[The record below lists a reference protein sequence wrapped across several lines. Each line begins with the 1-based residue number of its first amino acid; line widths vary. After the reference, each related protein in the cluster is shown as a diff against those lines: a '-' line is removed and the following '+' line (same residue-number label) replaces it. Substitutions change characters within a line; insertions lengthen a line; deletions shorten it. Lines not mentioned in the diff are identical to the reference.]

1 MDEVEKELTGGQT
14 TGQDLD
20 AEVEAEI
27 AKALGD
33 KTIEELIDESTSPAP
48 VVAKDGPAP
57 AGAQASEQNGEDL
70 DDDDERV
77 RLELKRGRIS
87 AIQGDD
93 VFVELSGIDSKH
105 QGIVPLAQF
114 DRPPRIGSIMDF
126 VVDRIDEDEGVVV
139 LSREGAVGRTTWDH
153 LHKGSVVEARVTGTN
168 KGGIELEMAGRI
180 RAFMPASQI
189 DIRHVDDMEQ
199 FVGQKLIASVIELN
213 RRSRK
218 VLLSRRRHLEHEREL
233 KRGKIW
239 SQTEVGQVVEGV
251 VSSLANYGA
260 FVDLGG
266 VDGLVH
272 VSDMSYSHVDK
283 PEEVLEVGQHVKV
296 KVLKLDKEK
305 ERISL
310 GLKQVAPDPWET
322 FSTRVNAG
330 EQLSGR
336 VVRVA
341 DFGAFVEVE
350 AGIEGLLPLS
360 EMSWSRVHKPTE
372 VVNVGDVVHVV
383 VLKVE
388 QERRR
393 ISLSLKQAGGDPWIG
408 ASYKYARDSEAAG
421 KVRSI
426 TDFGAFVELEAGVEG
441 MAHISELSQ
450 QRVARVEDVVNV
462 GETHTFRV
470 LEVDEDNRRIRLSLK
485 PAGEPASTSHDH
497 GLRKDAARPAARRKP
512 PQKLKGGLE

>member
-1 MDEVEKELTGGQT
+1 MDEAENELMGGQT

-33 KTIEELIDESTSPAP
+33 KTIEELMDESTSAQTAAAGDDATPA
-48 VVAKDGPAP
+48 DAP
-57 AGAQASEQNGEDL
+57 AAESKGSGL

-77 RLELKRGRIS
+77 RLELKRGRIA

-105 QGIVPLAQF
+105 QGIVPLRQF

-126 VVDRIDEDEGVVV
+126 VVDRIDEDEGIVM

-199 FVGQKLIASVIELN
+199 FVGQKLVASVIELN

-218 VLLSRRRHLEHEREL
+218 VLLSRRRHLEHDREV
-233 KRGKIW
+233 KRRKIW
-239 SQTEVGQVVEGV
+239 SEAEVGQIVDGV
-251 VSSLANYGA
+251 VSSIANYGA

-283 PEEVLEVGQHVKV
+283 PEEVLEVGQQVKV
-296 KVLKLDKEK
+296 KILKLDQEK

-322 FSTRVNAG
+322 FATRVNAG

-341 DFGAFVEVE
+341 DFGAFVEIE

-372 VVNVGDVVHVV
+372 VVKVGDVVHVV

-388 QERRR
+388 QERHR

-408 ASYKYARDSEAAG
+408 ASHTYAKDSEIQG
-421 KVRSI
+421 RVRSI
-426 TDFGAFVELEAGVEG
+426 TDFGAFVELAAGVEG
-441 MAHISELSQ
+441 MAHISELSPQ
-450 QRVARVEDVVNV
+450 HVNRVEDVVQV

-470 LEVDEDNRRIRLSLK
+470 LEVDEDNKRIRLSLR
-485 PAGEPASTSHDH
+485 PAGEPASTSHDYGH
-497 GLRKDAARPAARRKP
+497 RQDTARPAARRKP
-512 PQKLKGGLE
+512 PQHLKGGLE